1 MTGRVSA
8 SRGSAAPGAAARD
21 AGGRRPASGVVVAGT
36 AAAVVA
42 VAGAALAQAG
52 AVLVVQRDREFAPA
66 ELTVPRGTEVVF
78 RNEDPYLH
86 HVFVDGPGFSFDSGD
101 QRPGRDFAVRFDRQG
116 RFLVRCAIH
125 LKMRLPVAV
134 E

>member
-1 MTGRVSA
+1 
-8 SRGSAAPGAAARD
+8 
-21 AGGRRPASGVVVAGT
+21 VAGA

-42 VAGAALAQAG
+42 VAATALAQAG
-52 AVLVVQRDREFAPA
+52 AVVVSQRDRTFEPT
-66 ELTVPRGTEVVF
+66 ELSVTRGTEVVF

-86 HVFVDGPGFSFDSGD
+86 HIYVDGPGFSFDSGD
-101 QRPGRDFAVRFDRQG
+101 QRPGRDFAVRFDRSG